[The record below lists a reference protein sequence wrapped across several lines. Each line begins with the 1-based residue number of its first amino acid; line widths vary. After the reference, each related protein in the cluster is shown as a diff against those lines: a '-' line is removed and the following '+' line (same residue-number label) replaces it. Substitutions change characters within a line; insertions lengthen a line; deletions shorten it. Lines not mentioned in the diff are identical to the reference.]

1 MERYRKR
8 IRELEDQ
15 VAELGQ
21 RIAQLEA
28 ELQRLRAGAERG
40 GAAQQPPAGSEGTS
54 EPPAPVGDC
63 ESELERLRRT
73 VEELSAEV
81 ERLSGFSPSEVERR
95 LLEYLHRTG
104 GWFDLDEASEEL
116 NLPRETVM
124 AAARSLASKGALIL
138 VEGGA

>member
-1 MERYRKR
+1 M
-8 IRELEDQ
+8 
-15 VAELGQ
+15 AELGQ

-28 ELQRLRAGAERG
+28 ELRRLRAEAERE
-40 GAAQQPPAGSEGTS
+40 GAAKHPVEGGEGTP
-54 EPPAPVGDC
+54 EPPAPAEDC

-81 ERLSGFSPSEVERR
+81 ERLSGLGVGEAERR

-116 NLPRETVM
+116 DLPRETVM